1 MKIAIVSTP
10 FVSVPPRKYGGTELF
25 ISHLTEKLI
34 DRGHNITLFAT
45 GDSKSRAELEFLFP
59 SGQWPINQ
67 MDELSHIAFAAK
79 RIQSMK
85 EIELVHINSPYALPF
100 ANMLGIPTVV
110 TLHHPRTQEFSS
122 LYLQYPEA
130 HFVAISQ
137 SQKNE
142 EVALPNMSVIHH
154 GLDPNA
160 YPPSERAG
168 NYVAF
173 LGRLAPEKGPDSAI
187 RAAQYAGVP
196 IQLAGSVHWVDN
208 DFYNDHLRRLL
219 GLPNVQ
225 WLGEVD
231 HVQKV
236 SLLQGAQA
244 LLVPIRWEEPF
255 GLVIIE
261 AMLCGTPVIA
271 FRRGSAPELVENGV
285 TGFLVDS
292 EKEMAETIKYRLPS
306 FNRINCRKRAVERFS
321 TNTMVERY
329 EKLFQSILQKQRRE
343 EELRIAS
350 NYQTSPASVS

>member
-10 FVSVPPRKYGGTELF
+10 FVSVPPLKYGGTELF

-59 SGQWPINQ
+59 KGQWPINQ
-67 MDELSHIAFAAK
+67 MDELSHIAFSAK
-79 RIQSMK
+79 RIQSMG
-85 EIELVHINSPYALPF
+85 EVDIIHINSPYALPF
-100 ANMLGIPTVV
+100 ANMLDIPTVV
-110 TLHHPRTQEFSS
+110 TLHHPRTQDFSS

-130 HFVAISQ
+130 NFVAISH
-137 SQKNE
+137 SQRQG
-142 EVALPNMSVIHH
+142 EVSLPNISVIHH

-160 YPPSERAG
+160 YPPSERPDH
-168 NYVAF
+168 YVAF

-187 RAAQYAGVP
+187 RAAQLANIP

-208 DFYNDHLRRLL
+208 DFYNDQLRTLL
-219 GLPNVQ
+219 LKPNVQ

-236 SLLQGAQA
+236 ALLQGAQA

-271 FRRGSAPELVENGV
+271 FRRGSVPELVEEGI
-285 TGFLVDS
+285 TGFLVDT
-292 EKEMAETIKYRLPS
+292 EKEMAEVIKNKLGN
-306 FNRINCRKRAVERFS
+306 FNRTMCRKRAVERFS
-321 TNTMVERY
+321 TNTMVEEY
-329 EKLFQSILQKQRRE
+329 ERLFQGLVQKNRKESSLRRRSSNQAASI
-343 EELRIAS
+343 S
-350 NYQTSPASVS
+350 C